1 MKKWKLF
8 AGITLVFALGVI
20 AGALGMGLYFK
31 QQMLPFKGDPKAR
44 KAFLMERLSKR
55 LDLTAN
61 QKIKFEKIV
70 DELEAKRQEYRSELR
85 KIRAEAISQM
95 KKDLMPDQQKKLDQ
109 LHQEFERYRKKKET
123 RKW

>member
-1 MKKWKLF
+1 
-8 AGITLVFALGVI
+8 
-20 AGALGMGLYFK
+20 
-31 QQMLPFKGDPKAR
+31 
-44 KAFLMERLSKR
+44 MERLSQR

-70 DELEAKRQEYRSELR
+70 YELEAKRQEYRSGLR

-95 KKDLMPDQQKKLDQ
+95 KKDLTPDQQKKLDQ
-109 LHQEFERYRKKKET
+109 LHQEFERHRKKKET